1 MKKKYYGHVPV
12 PLQRVHIELTN
23 ICDFNCI
30 FCPKSEM
37 KRPYGYM
44 ETDLAKSL
52 ISEIGSKGIAEK
64 ITFHV
69 MGEPTLHKDFFEI
82 LDFAQKEGVKV
93 GLTTN
98 GAGLGGKVGKKLLD
112 YDLHQIDI
120 SLQTPD
126 AHSFDLRK
134 SGSISYEKFQQNIFD
149 FFQAYMSRPRHTI
162 FKFRFLNTR
171 FPKKNMEKRL
181 GPIRVISSTWALRNT
196 FKLWAD
202 RIYTILNV
210 KGQER
215 IHAMEELGKLVSYK
229 WNVVE
234 IYPKVFFETYV
245 LDDWGHAFD
254 DEQIHQ
260 AWAGYCFGMKDHFS
274 ILHNGDVTLCCIDFD
289 GHTAIGNLHRS
300 SLEEIL
306 SSKKLKEIMDG
317 FKKFRLVH
325 PYCKRCLGSRSAISW
340 AFKPVMSVMGL
351 KLLKPFFYNQ
361 VKAYKELPT

>member
-162 FKFRFLNTR
+162 FKF
-171 FPKKNMEKRL
+171 E
-181 GPIRVISSTWALRNT
+181 
-196 FKLWAD
+196 
-202 RIYTILNV
+202 
-210 KGQER
+210 
-215 IHAMEELGKLVSYK
+215 
-229 WNVVE
+229 
-234 IYPKVFFETYV
+234 
-245 LDDWGHAFD
+245 
-254 DEQIHQ
+254 
-260 AWAGYCFGMKDHFS
+260 
-274 ILHNGDVTLCCIDFD
+274 
-289 GHTAIGNLHRS
+289 
-300 SLEEIL
+300 
-306 SSKKLKEIMDG
+306 
-317 FKKFRLVH
+317 
-325 PYCKRCLGSRSAISW
+325 
-340 AFKPVMSVMGL
+340 
-351 KLLKPFFYNQ
+351 
-361 VKAYKELPT
+361 

>member
-1 MKKKYYGHVPV
+1 MEKKYYGHVPI

-23 ICDFNCI
+23 ICDFDCT

-37 KRPYGYM
+37 KRTYGFM
-44 ETDLAKSL
+44 EKDLAKNL
-52 ISEIGSKGIAEK
+52 ISEIGENEIAEK

-82 LDFAQKEGVKV
+82 LDFAQKKGVKV

-98 GAGLGGKVGKKLLD
+98 GAGLGGKVGKQLLH
-112 YDLHQIDI
+112 YDLYQIDI

-126 AHSFDLRK
+126 ARSFDLRK
-134 SGSISYEKFQQNIFD
+134 SGSIPFETYRQNILD
-149 FFQAYMSRPRHTI
+149 FFEAYMSKSGSTI

-210 KGQER
+210 DSKDR
-215 IHAMEELGKLVSYK
+215 KYAMEELGKLVSYK

-245 LDDWGHAFD
+245 LDDWGHAFE
-254 DEQIHQ
+254 DELVHQ

-274 ILHNGDVTLCCIDFD
+274 ILYNGDVTLCCIDFN
-289 GHTAIGNLHRS
+289 GHTAIGNFHQA
-300 SLEEIL
+300 SLREIL
-306 SSKKLKEIMDG
+306 SSEKLKEIMDG
-317 FKKFRLVH
+317 FAKFRLVH
-325 PYCKRCLGSRSAISW
+325 PYCRRCLGSRNALSW
-340 AFKPVMSVMGL
+340 VFKPVMSVMGL

-361 VKAYKELPT
+361 VKVYK